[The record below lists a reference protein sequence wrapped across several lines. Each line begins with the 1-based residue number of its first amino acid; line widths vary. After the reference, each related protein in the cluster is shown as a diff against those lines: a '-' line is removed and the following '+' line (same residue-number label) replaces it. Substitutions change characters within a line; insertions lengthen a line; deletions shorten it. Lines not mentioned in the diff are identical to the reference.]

1 VALQHLNQAYHN
13 KASGIRKWNFA
24 HRLTYTKETK
34 LDVMQACISTLYA
47 KVYSSLPWILNLNFG
62 YFYFIQLDTLI

>member
-47 KVYSSLPWILNLNFG
+47 KVYSFLLNLNFG
-62 YFYFIQLDTLI
+62 YFYFIQLDTLV